1 MHLIA
6 SSAVNLPITGA
17 RLRIAQTQP
26 LWVSPFPESQACV
39 THVTVDRKVTCDHD
53 TSMIS

>member
-39 THVTVDRKVTCDHD
+39 THVTVDRQVTCDHD